1 MRAALVTAVC
11 LALETSSVRAF
22 EPMSG
27 CFVAEQTCEAGRS
40 VRNPDNP
47 GQLRLE
53 VGHPYRL
60 LGANKRAASHFQVV
74 VPGADP
80 DQRWVDARCG
90 RVVED
95 CGTGIE
101 SAGSG
106 PVAPPSHAQNLLAVS
121 WQPAFCESHR
131 RKPECDGQ
139 TVALA
144 FTLHGLWPQP
154 DTLAYCDVDA
164 TEAAIDRRGR
174 WDLLPAIEVDEAT
187 RAALDQAMPG
197 AQSMLDRHEWIKHGT
212 CYSRTAEEYF
222 DEALRLLAELNASAV
237 RELVVSRI
245 GRTVRLDE
253 VRASFDSAFGQGA
266 GRRVAMDCDRAGRR
280 TLVTGLNLNLSGE
293 ITADTGLAD
302 LLAMAPVAAGSCR
315 EGVVD
320 QPG

>member
-1 MRAALVTAVC
+1 MR
-11 LALETSSVRAF
+11 
-22 EPMSG
+22 EP
-27 CFVAEQTCEAGRS
+27 
-40 VRNPDNP
+40 
-47 GQLRLE
+47 
-53 VGHPYRL
+53 
-60 LGANKRAASHFQVV
+60 
-74 VPGADP
+74 
-80 DQRWVDARCG
+80 
-90 RVVED
+90 
-95 CGTGIE
+95 
-101 SAGSG
+101 
-106 PVAPPSHAQNLLAVS
+106 PP
-121 WQPAFCESHR
+121 
-131 RKPECDGQ
+131 KPECDGQ

-164 TEAAIDRRGR
+164 TEVAIDRRGR

-212 CYSRTAEEYF
+212 CYSQSAEEYF
-222 DEALRLLAELNASAV
+222 DEALRLLAELNASVV

-245 GRTVRLDE
+245 GRSVRLDE

-280 TLVTGLNLNLSGE
+280 TLVAGLNLNLSGE

>member
-1 MRAALVTAVC
+1 M
-11 LALETSSVRAF
+11 
-22 EPMSG
+22 
-27 CFVAEQTCEAGRS
+27 
-40 VRNPDNP
+40 
-47 GQLRLE
+47 
-53 VGHPYRL
+53 
-60 LGANKRAASHFQVV
+60 
-74 VPGADP
+74 
-80 DQRWVDARCG
+80 
-90 RVVED
+90 
-95 CGTGIE
+95 
-101 SAGSG
+101 
-106 PVAPPSHAQNLLAVS
+106 
-121 WQPAFCESHR
+121 
-131 RKPECDGQ
+131 
-139 TVALA
+139 
-144 FTLHGLWPQP
+144 WPQP

-164 TEAAIDRRGR
+164 TEVAIDRRGR

-212 CYSRTAEEYF
+212 CYSQSAEEYF
-222 DEALRLLAELNASAV
+222 DEALRLLAELNASVV

-245 GRTVRLDE
+245 GRSVRLDE

-280 TLVTGLNLNLSGE
+280 TLVAGLNLNLSGE